1 MDAEPNAWF
10 AGPVAGSASTR
21 TPSTYISGWFESE
34 KLEAPRMRMREPLP
48 TAPVARCMTTP
59 AARAL
64 SRSCTPSMGAFCV
77 RSAALILE
85 TALPTRP
92 ISVAL
97 DLPVT
102 TTCDNS
108 STFCSSATRR
118 FVSPTFT
125 VSVTPRNPILRT
137 WRTTVVP
144 ARSSK
149 RNRPRTSVKTRSG
162 VPVTV
167 TWTSPIGAPDDRLT
181 TTPAIE
187 PPCAKSAGAT
197 GRPTTRARVK
207 RTEEHRMPR
216 PRERGGCLYYRH
228 ANAPQG
234 RGPRLGHRVPRWR
247 AALWNDMFPN
257 SISVGARMP
266 VRFFALVLL
275 SLPVALPAQRT
286 QKPPLHGRH
295 WVAITGKP
303 LAATAG
309 AMIFQK
315 GGNPV
320 DAACAMLAAVT
331 TMWDVLSWG
340 GETQALI
347 YNPQTKKVIAIN
359 ALGVAPTGAT
369 PAFYRSK
376 GMHFPPEYGPLAAIT
391 PGTPGGLMTM
401 LAEYGKLSLRDV
413 LEPAIRM
420 ADGYPI
426 EAETANSI
434 ERNKGW
440 LKRWRYSSAV
450 MLPHAG
456 EAREA
461 PEAGEI
467 FRQADLAA
475 TLRKLVD
482 AEHQAL
488 SLAFADRDFY
498 YGDPAFPPEEPIRGL
513 LSKDY
518 ARQRARLINPD
529 RNDPGIKPGD
539 PYPFQ
544 GGTNPYL
551 DLLRGWPP
559 PGHTPATSGAG
570 SQTDQQLLEGAA
582 LAAFDEAFT
591 RGTTSI
597 EAADTSG
604 WVVSITPSGGWI
616 PAVIAGRTGIGVSQR
631 AQQFVVDS
639 LDNPFNVI
647 APGKRPR
654 VTLTPGL
661 ALKDGKP
668 FLASAVQGGDTQD
681 QNLLQCFL
689 DMVEFGMTVQEAV
702 EAANITSYQMR
713 NSFGDHESQPGRL
726 TLRSD
731 TPPWVR
737 RDLRQMGYRLDF
749 QERTSGPINAIFF
762 DWKHGSFWGGSSN
775 HGEDYGIA
783 W

>member
-1 MDAEPNAWF
+1 MA
-10 AGPVAGSASTR
+10 
-21 TPSTYISGWFESE
+21 
-34 KLEAPRMRMREPLP
+34 
-48 TAPVARCMTTP
+48 
-59 AARAL
+59 
-64 SRSCTPSMGAFCV
+64 V
-77 RSAALILE
+77 RSRLFVAALL
-85 TALPTRP
+85 LMP
-92 ISVAL
+92 
-97 DLPVT
+97 
-102 TTCDNS
+102 
-108 STFCSSATRR
+108 
-118 FVSPTFT
+118 
-125 VSVTPRNPILRT
+125 
-137 WRTTVVP
+137 
-144 ARSSK
+144 
-149 RNRPRTSVKTRSG
+149 G
-162 VPVTV
+162 V
-167 TWTSPIGAPDDRLT
+167 L
-181 TTPAIE
+181 
-187 PPCAKSAGAT
+187 AG
-197 GRPTTRARVK
+197 
-207 RTEEHRMPR
+207 
-216 PRERGGCLYYRH
+216 
-228 ANAPQG
+228 
-234 RGPRLGHRVPRWR
+234 
-247 AALWNDMFPN
+247 
-257 SISVGARMP
+257 
-266 VRFFALVLL
+266 
-275 SLPVALPAQRT
+275 QRT
-286 QKPPLHGRH
+286 QKPALHGRH

-309 AMIFQK
+309 AMMFQK

-347 YNPQTKKVIAIN
+347 YNPRTKKVIAIN

-369 PAFYRSK
+369 PEFYRAK
-376 GMHFPPEYGPLAAIT
+376 GMQFPPEYGPLAAIT

-401 LAEYGKLSLRDV
+401 LAEYGTLSLRDV

-426 EAETANSI
+426 EEETANSI
-434 ERNKGW
+434 ERNKRW
-440 LKRWRYSSAV
+440 LKQWRYSRAV

-467 FRQADLAA
+467 FRQPDLAA

-482 AEHQAL
+482 AEQRALRQGKSRRDAIYAAYDRFYKGDIAQEFVRGFQEEGGLITLQDLAGWRVKIEEPVMTTYRGIDVYKLQTWTQGPAMLQAL
-488 SLAFADRDFY
+488 NILENFDLKAMGYNSTRYIHTLYQAMSLAFADRDFY

-518 ARQRARLINPD
+518 ARQRAQLINPD
-529 RNDPGIKPGD
+529 RNDPAIKPGD

-551 DLLRGWPP
+551 NLLRRWPVP
-559 PGHTPATSGAG
+559 ARPAATSEGATPTE
-570 SQTDQQLLEGAA
+570 QAA

-639 LDNPFNVI
+639 ADNPFNVI
-647 APGKRPR
+647 APGQRPR
-654 VTLTPGL
+654 VTLTPSL

-668 FLASAVQGGDTQD
+668 FLAFAVQGGDTQD

-689 DMVEFGMTVQEAV
+689 NMVEFGMDVQQAV

-713 NSFGDHESQPGRL
+713 NSFDQHESQPGRL
-726 TLRSD
+726 TLRDD
-731 TPPWVR
+731 TPPWIR
-737 RDLRQMGYRLDF
+737 HELRSMGYRLEFDD
-749 QERTSGPINAIFF
+749 RTSGPINAIFF